1 MAERRIG
8 THPGAFQP
16 CIRGG
21 APRHQFAPPHHPCQV
36 LQRRA
41 NEAVALC
48 VNCQDLEPARDPS
61 ATKQLP
67 PFGTQEIDTAAYPT
81 EIAAGRLECK
91 AQVTPQSQVD
101 RPGENLSRKV
111 SNFVRV
117 FLGFHPLGP

>member
-1 MAERRIG
+1 M
-8 THPGAFQP
+8 
-16 CIRGG
+16 
-21 APRHQFAPPHHPCQV
+21 
-36 LQRRA
+36 LQRRT

-48 VNCQDLEPARDPS
+48 VNRQDLELARDPS

-81 EIAAGRLECK
+81 EIAARRLECK

-101 RPGENLSRKV
+101 HPGENLSRKV